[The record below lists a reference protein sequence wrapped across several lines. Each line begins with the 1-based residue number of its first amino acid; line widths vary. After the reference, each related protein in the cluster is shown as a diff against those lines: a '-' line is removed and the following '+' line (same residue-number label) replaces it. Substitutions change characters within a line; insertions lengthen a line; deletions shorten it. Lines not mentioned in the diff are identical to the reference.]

1 MMLSKDDLI
10 EFLSHRP
17 MFVGLNE
24 EDLSRIA
31 DRLEEFTLEA
41 DKPVFT
47 QGERGTV
54 FYIIYTGKVRLWHTE
69 QKEEVELGMLES
81 GDGFG
86 EEAMLYSRPRPYSV
100 ATMEETT
107 LLSLHKP
114 QFNWM
119 LTRFPQVRK
128 YLETIAET
136 LKQARRKHFDWL
148 QRGEMVHLM
157 IRRHPAELIIDLF
170 KPAIALLVA
179 GVFFFFSTLMGPVDS
194 LRYLAYGIG
203 YPLIGLSILW
213 AIWEVID
220 WRNDYFFVTNQRV
233 VWLEQ
238 VVLQSASR
246 QEAPLAAIQSVD
258 VSTNQIGRIF
268 GFGDVH
274 VRTFTG
280 TGSLTLTGLDD
291 PKRFKS
297 EIEDLLIRVRHKQES
312 TADER
317 VRQSIRQTLGLE
329 SAEVE
334 DPVLHVVEPEE
345 APRRGLL
352 KTREVKGDTI
362 TYHKHWWVLL
372 AKTWIWLLALFG
384 TVVFV
389 TTLVFYGF
397 VLFNFRFP
405 TTSTL
410 FFATLAFFIFLGILA
425 YHFLDWKNDIY
436 QLTSEMVIDSE
447 KKPFGQE
454 ISKSAPIKNIISLE
468 HQRNGILRLILNFGI
483 VKVVVADE
491 ILTFFDVGNPA
502 LIQQDIYY
510 RQEQLKLQE
519 EEAEMEKDRAHI
531 TKWLQAY
538 HEVLQS
544 ENEPSSEESQNID

>member
-1 MMLSKDDLI
+1 
-10 EFLSHRP
+10 
-17 MFVGLNE
+17 
-24 EDLSRIA
+24 
-31 DRLEEFTLEA
+31 
-41 DKPVFT
+41 
-47 QGERGTV
+47 
-54 FYIIYTGKVRLWHTE
+54 VRLWHTE
-69 QKEEVELGMLES
+69 QKEEVELGELES

-86 EEAMLYSRPRPYSV
+86 EEALLFTRPRPYSV
-100 ATMEETT
+100 NTVEETHFLT
-107 LLSLHKP
+107 LHKA

-119 LTRFPQVRK
+119 LNRYPHIRK
-128 YLETIAET
+128 YLERIAET
-136 LKQARRKHFDWL
+136 LRQSRRRHFDWL

-157 IRRHPAELIIDLF
+157 IRRHPAVLIVDLF
-170 KPAIALLVA
+170 KPAVALLIA

-203 YPLIGLSILW
+203 FPLIGLSVLW

-220 WRNDYFFVTNQRV
+220 WRNDYFFITNQRV

-238 VVLQSASR
+238 VLLQSASR

-268 GFGDVH
+268 GFGDVF

-297 EIEDLLIRVRHKQES
+297 EIEDLLIRVRQKQAV

-317 VRQSIRQTLGLE
+317 VRHSIRLSLGLE
-329 SAEVE
+329 TEEVE
-334 DPVLHVVEPEE
+334 DPVLHVVEPAEVS
-345 APRRGLL
+345 RRGLL

-362 TYHKHWWVLL
+362 TYHRHWWVLL
-372 AKTWIWLLALFG
+372 MKTWLWLLALIG
-384 TVVFV
+384 TVAF
-389 TTLVFYGF
+389 TITLIVYDF
-397 VLFNFRFP
+397 VLFNFKFP
-405 TTSTL
+405 VTSSM
-410 FFATLAFFIFLGILA
+410 FFIVLATFIFMGIAA
-425 YHFLDWKNDIY
+425 YHYMDWRNDIY

-447 KKPFGQE
+447 RKPFGQE
-454 ISKSAPIKNIISLE
+454 LTKSAPIRNIISLE
-468 HQRNGILRLILNFGI
+468 HQRKGILRLILNFGL
-483 VKVVVADE
+483 VRVVVADE
-491 ILTFFDVGNPA
+491 TLNFFDVGNPA
-502 LIQQDIYY
+502 LVQQDIYY

-519 EEAEMEKDRAHI
+519 EETEREKDEAHF

-544 ENEPSSEESQNID
+544 ETEPPPEES